1 MCKHVRYDILPCNR
15 SFRGLAYSRTL
26 DVRNKPEGE
35 FDSGTHTDCESMS
48 TVLLI
53 CVYKKTLPLAKQGF
67 VRSSELGISKMPI

>member
-1 MCKHVRYDILPCNR
+1 MRK
-15 SFRGLAYSRTL
+15 
-26 DVRNKPEGE
+26 KPEGG